1 MLKITSLLGAAAV
14 LSACVI
20 VVDGSPDDA
29 VQVETSFTTS
39 QSRAAPDEVLPA
51 EATLEPFTKI
61 HASSGT
67 TVIVRQGEQHT
78 IRLDDDA
85 RRRSSYAVEDGALEV
100 RCRQSGSVRTYC
112 MRGDRGTVIVTV
124 PTLEEMRSS
133 SGASLRIEEG
143 VPFGAS
149 VTTSASSGASLS
161 VRGEADVRSLSARSS
176 SGASLDA
183 RGITAEEATAKA
195 SSGASLRLGTVEGRL
210 DAKASSGASITYR
223 GEPSGDRKASSGGSV
238 SRR

>member
-29 VQVETSFTTS
+29 VQVETSYTAS
-39 QSRAAPDEVLPA
+39 QSRTAPDEVLPA
-51 EATLEPFTKI
+51 EATLEPFTNI

-67 TVIVRQGEQHT
+67 NVIVRRGEQHT

-85 RRRSSYAVEDGALEV
+85 RRRSTYAVEDGTLEV
-100 RCRQSGSVRTYC
+100 RCRQGGSLRTYC
-112 MRGDRGTVIVTV
+112 LRGDRGTVIVTV
-124 PTLEEMRSS
+124 PTLEGMRSS
-133 SGASLRIEEG
+133 SGATLRIEEG
-143 VPFGAS
+143 FPFAAS
-149 VTTSASSGASLS
+149 VTTLASSGASLS
-161 VRGEADVRSLSARSS
+161 VRGEASVRRLSAQSS

-183 RGITAEEATAKA
+183 QGITADEATAKA
-195 SSGASLRLGTVEGRL
+195 SSGASLRLGMIERRL

-223 GEPSGDRKASSGGSV
+223 GEPSGDREASSGGSV